1 VGDREAPQWVN
12 WLADEDMLP
21 YNVPTARILRYGYMS
36 QWFGPTAV
44 RLDMSA
50 LAVRLLLSLRRDR
63 KVWWAMLTV
72 VIATADSIKGKEEMH
87 RPLMFIA
94 HGMGGLLVLRVRN
107 SNIAIYLIT
116 Q

>member
-1 VGDREAPQWVN
+1 
-12 WLADEDMLP
+12 
-21 YNVPTARILRYGYMS
+21 VPTARILRYGYMS